1 MISLLYMDVGV
12 CEVRRLLLKGYF
24 GKDDSTSCCK
34 AELKPRLLL
43 HRCVIYHTD
52 IVSKRWYNRL
62 RATLRYLYVR
72 ISPTYR
78 SNNCT
83 VRWFV
88 PGGAC

>member
-43 HRCVIYHTD
+43 HRSVVY
-52 IVSKRWYNRL
+52 
-62 RATLRYLYVR
+62 TLSL
-72 ISPTYR
+72 SR
-78 SNNCT
+78 SVGTT
-83 VRWFV
+83 VFEQL
-88 PGGAC
+88 